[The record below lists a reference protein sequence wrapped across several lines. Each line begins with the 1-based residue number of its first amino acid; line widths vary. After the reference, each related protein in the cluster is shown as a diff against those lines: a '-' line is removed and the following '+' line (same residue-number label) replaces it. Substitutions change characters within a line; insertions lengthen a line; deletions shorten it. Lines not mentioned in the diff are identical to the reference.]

1 MNILIKPIITEKA
14 TADAE
19 DQNQFAFVVHR
30 NANKIQIREAIQ
42 NIYSVNV
49 ESVNTMVVAGKRKM
63 RYTKTGTLSGSTG
76 AYKKAI
82 VTVRSGETIDLY
94 SNI

>member
-19 DQNQFAFVVHR
+19 DQNQFSFVVHR
-30 NANKIQIREAIQ
+30 DANKIQIREAIQ
-42 NIYSVNV
+42 TIYNVNV

-63 RYTKTGTLSGSTG
+63 RYTKTGILSGTTG
-76 AYKKAI
+76 AYKKAV
-82 VTVRSGETIDLY
+82 VTVRSGETLDLY